1 MLTSMSHKLENLVSS
16 QILVDES
23 LKKHTS
29 FGIGGS
35 TSFYIFPNTDIELKN
50 ILRYSNSNKIKTFF
64 IGSGSNLL
72 VSDNGFDGI
81 VISLKKTFKNFKIN
95 NDLTATIGTGVMLGN
110 MVKVLSKQS
119 IKGLESLI
127 GVPGTLGGALVMNA
141 GAYGMEISNYLID
154 ITVIKMDGTEKKY
167 RKEDL
172 EFSYRFSSI
181 PKNEII
187 VEANFKFEL
196 GNINNINDQKVEAS
210 NQRKNKQ
217 PLKFRSAGSI
227 FKNPS
232 SDLAAGYLIDK
243 SNLKGIRIGDAE
255 ISTKHANFIINHGT
269 ASSDNVLELIKLI
282 KNTVKEKFNIDLKL
296 EIKLLGF
303 NKKELKGL
311 DWFILDLKNI

>member
-1 MLTSMSHKLENLVSS
+1 MLTNINHKLENLVSS
-16 QILVDES
+16 QILVDEP

-29 FGIGGS
+29 FGIGGCA
-35 TSFYIFPNTDIELKN
+35 SFYIFPNTDIELKN

-81 VISLKKTFKNFKIN
+81 VISLKKTFKNFEIN

-141 GAYGMEISNYLID
+141 GAYGMEISNYLVD

-172 EFSYRFSSI
+172 KFSYRFSSI

-196 GNINNINDQKVEAS
+196 GNINNINDQKIEAS

-217 PLKFRSAGSI
+217 P
-227 FKNPS
+227 
-232 SDLAAGYLIDK
+232 
-243 SNLKGIRIGDAE
+243 
-255 ISTKHANFIINHGT
+255 
-269 ASSDNVLELIKLI
+269 
-282 KNTVKEKFNIDLKL
+282 
-296 EIKLLGF
+296 
-303 NKKELKGL
+303 
-311 DWFILDLKNI
+311 